1 VLKFA
6 AIRTLNKL
14 AQTHPA
20 AVVASNHEMENMITD
35 PNRSLATYAITTLLK
50 VRPPAA
56 RLCRCGIAHADST
69 PILQTGTESS
79 VDRLMRQISTFLT
92 ELTDEFKMIVVEAI
106 RSLSL
111 KFPQKQAAMLTFLSN
126 MLRDEGGYDFKRTIV
141 EAIFDMIRFVGEC
154 KETGASR
161 SRASATRLDTDV
173 VTPRL
178 PPALAHLCEFIE
190 DCEFTKLSVRI
201 LHLLGI
207 EGPKTPNPT
216 KYIRYIYNRVVLENA
231 VVRAAAVASLG
242 KFGVEVGDKEEGKVG
257 RSVRVLLSRCLDD
270 VDDEV
275 RDRAAMYLKVLDEKT
290 LADVYVREG
299 ASEHKQS
306 TPERSGG

>member
-1 VLKFA
+1 
-6 AIRTLNKL
+6 
-14 AQTHPA
+14 
-20 AVVASNHEMENMITD
+20 MITD

-173 VTPRL
+173 VTSRL
-178 PPALAHLCEFIE
+178 LQRSLTCASLSRTASSPSSRSAS
-190 DCEFTKLSVRI
+190 FTCSASRAQRRPTRPSTS
-201 LHLLGI
+201 GTSTTASSSR
-207 EGPKTPNPT
+207 TPSSGQRPS
-216 KYIRYIYNRVVLENA
+216 RVSA
-231 VVRAAAVASLG
+231 SSASRSATRRRARSAGASASSSAAASTTLMTRSG
-242 KFGVEVGDKEEGKVG
+242 IG
-257 RSVRVLLSRCLDD
+257 RPCTSRCSTRRRSPMSTSAR
-270 VDDEV
+270 V
-275 RDRAAMYLKVLDEKT
+275 R
-290 LADVYVREG
+290 
-299 ASEHKQS
+299 QS
-306 TPERSGG
+306 TSNSTLERSGG